1 MFSVWEVG
9 GITVL
14 NTVKLLDAVLA
25 QELGAL
31 CRPQCCQ
38 HCVVSIWS
46 KHCVR
51 DTVLAVFWTNIV
63 RDTVFGDA
71 VGTKNMRHRVAP
83 YQLLA

>member
-1 MFSVWEVG
+1 MFSGWIVS
-9 GITVL
+9 GIAVV
-14 NTVKLLDAVLA
+14 NTVKLLDVVLA
-25 QELGAL
+25 QEQRTL

-38 HCVVSIWS
+38 HCVVSMWFE
-46 KHCVR
+46 HCVR